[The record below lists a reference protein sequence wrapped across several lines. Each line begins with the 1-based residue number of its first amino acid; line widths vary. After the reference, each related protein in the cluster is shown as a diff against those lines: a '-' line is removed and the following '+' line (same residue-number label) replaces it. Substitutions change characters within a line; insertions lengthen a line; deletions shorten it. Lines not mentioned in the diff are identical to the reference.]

1 MAGNSILLAAVSL
14 LSACQQ
20 SYFAFQVGRARL
32 KYKIMPPAVSGSP
45 EFDRIFRAQQ
55 NSVEFYP
62 AFMITLWMA
71 GWYFN
76 QVFATCLGLLYIYA
90 RHQYFWGYSEAA
102 NKSCSLRTWARRGR
116 RIPHL
121 GQQSVLAGA
130 ALAGPG
136 GHRECR
142 AQGLQTRLP
151 HLPLACLPLSQQGS
165 AWHLVS
171 TAVWKS
177 GEMRPRGAVD
187 WHLDLPL
194 SASCSF
200 AQFTWVKKTKKQGWV
215 NILFLFHVKL

>member
-76 QVFATCLGLLYIYA
+76 Q
-90 RHQYFWGYSEAA
+90 AA
-102 NKSCSLRTWARRGR
+102 VSG
-116 RIPHL
+116 P
-121 GQQSVLAGA
+121 
-130 ALAGPG
+130 GPG
-136 GHRECR
+136 GADGYLTLGSSPSWL
-142 AQGLQTRLP
+142 AQLLLGQVVT
-151 HLPLACLPLSQQGS
+151 GS
-165 AWHLVS
+165 AEHRGFRLVFPTCLWRVS
-171 TAVWKS
+171 LS
-177 GEMRPRGAVD
+177 HSR
-187 WHLDLPL
+187 DLHGISSRL
-194 SASCSF
+194 L
-200 AQFTWVKKTKKQGWV
+200 VE
-215 NILFLFHVKL
+215 IR

>member
-76 QVFATCLGLLYIYA
+76 QVFATCLGLVYIYA

-102 NKSCSLRTWARRGR
+102 NKRPTFDDGVHEVCTVREAREGSPSRF
-116 RIPHL
+116 
-121 GQQSVLAGA
+121 A
-130 ALAGPG
+130 A
-136 GHRECR
+136 
-142 AQGLQTRLP
+142 
-151 HLPLACLPLSQQGS
+151 
-165 AWHLVS
+165 VI
-171 TAVWKS
+171 
-177 GEMRPRGAVD
+177 
-187 WHLDLPL
+187 
-194 SASCSF
+194 
-200 AQFTWVKKTKKQGWV
+200 KQV
-215 NILFLFHVKL
+215 FSYSS

>member
-76 QVFATCLGLLYIYA
+76 QVFATCLGLVYIYA

-102 NKSCSLRTWARRGR
+102 NKRMTGFR
-116 RIPHL
+116 L
-121 GQQSVLAGA
+121 GLGILALLAILGA
-130 ALAGPG
+130 LGIANSFLD
-136 GHRECR
+136 EY
-142 AQGLQTRLP
+142 
-151 HLPLACLPLSQQGS
+151 
-165 AWHLVS
+165 
-171 TAVWKS
+171 
-177 GEMRPRGAVD
+177 
-187 WHLDLPL
+187 LDLNV
-194 SASCSF
+194 A
-200 AQFTWVKKTKKQGWV
+200 KK
-215 NILFLFHVKL
+215 LRHF

>member
-76 QVFATCLGLLYIYA
+76 QVFATCLGLVYIYA

-102 NKSCSLRTWARRGR
+102 NKSMACQAMPC
-116 RIPHL
+116 PH
-121 GQQSVLAGA
+121 
-130 ALAGPG
+130 PG
-136 GHRECR
+136 SK
-142 AQGLQTRLP
+142 P
-151 HLPLACLPLSQQGS
+151 MNP
-165 AWHLVS
+165 
-171 TAVWKS
+171 
-177 GEMRPRGAVD
+177 RP
-187 WHLDLPL
+187 
-194 SASCSF
+194 
-200 AQFTWVKKTKKQGWV
+200 QKQNV
-215 NILFLFHVKL
+215 CT